1 MSSTYRIGID
11 VGGTFTH
18 AVAIDGLSSNLVGK
32 AKVPTSHSAPE
43 GVARGIVESLHK
55 LLEDTGIAPDTVS
68 FIAHST
74 TQATNALLE
83 GDVVKVGVLGM
94 SSPALAP
101 LASAATR
108 LGRIPLAGHGAR
120 SVYMDT
126 AHRFLAA
133 DAKPA
138 GAQSDSFDASQLAE
152 IEKLLLELKAEGC
165 GAIAVSDAYSVDDGK
180 REEEVLA
187 VCRRL
192 GLLAT
197 SGSEV
202 SRLYGLKVRTRTAAI
217 NAGILPKM
225 IESAD
230 MTEESV
236 RASGIQAPIMIMRS
250 DGGVMDIAAMRKRPI
265 LSILSGPA
273 AGVAAAMMF
282 LRISD
287 GVFLEVGGT
296 STDISAIAS
305 GRALVRSAEIGG
317 HKVYMRTL
325 DVRTIG
331 VAGGSLVRLA
341 GGNIIDVGPR
351 SAHIAGLKYAAFP
364 TDAVKKSLSGE
375 SSSAASC
382 FTVKC
387 IRPLP
392 KDSEDYLALSLDSVS
407 GGNGSSQQLH
417 TLTPTC
423 ASNLL
428 GLTPE
433 EDCARGDL
441 ESIKMG
447 FAALAGYLKK
457 DVSVGSSV
465 QNELAE
471 RILTLAAAKCQPTV
485 KALIQENK
493 LDPELTIL
501 VGGGGGAAAIV
512 PFLARTMNLSHN
524 LASHADVISAI
535 GVAMALIRESVERQV
550 ADAAAASEA
559 ILSLRADVFNSV
571 HAMGA
576 DPSTIEVHVEVDSKT
591 NIIRATAC
599 GAAKASAGSV
609 SRTLSDDECKE
620 KAAQSMRLKPEEV
633 REVCRSAF
641 FTVYGG
647 IVHRQG
653 SFLALKVPF
662 LTSSSFALR
671 VVDKEGIVRLSSR
684 AGAAEKTSKEGSE
697 DVIRKMVEEHSTWG
711 DAGKTIPD
719 ILLLLGARVID
730 LSGLLNEEQVLSLAR
745 SELANL
751 PSGSEVIVVA
761 KF

>member
-1 MSSTYRIGID
+1 MSNTYRIGID

-43 GVARGIVESLHK
+43 GVARGIVESLH
-55 LLEDTGIAPDTVS
+55 LLLADTGIAPDTVS

-101 LASAATR
+101 LAAAATR
-108 LGRIPLAGHGAR
+108 LGRIPLAGHGAKG
-120 SVYMDT
+120 VYMET
-126 AHRFLAA
+126 AHRFLAVE
-133 DAKPA
+133 AKPA
-138 GAQSDSFDASQLAE
+138 GAQSDTFDASQLAE

-180 REEEVLA
+180 REEAVLA

-202 SRLYGLKVRTRTAAI
+202 SKLYGLKVRTRTAAI

-364 TDAVKKSLSGE
+364 TDAVKKSLNGE

-392 KDSEDYLALSLDSVS
+392 KDSEDYLALSLDSAS

-428 GLTPE
+428 GLVPE

-441 ESIKMG
+441 ESIKAG
-447 FAALAGYLKK
+447 FAALAAYLKK
-457 DVSVGSSV
+457 DGVAPAV
-465 QNELAE
+465 QAELAR
-471 RILTLAAAKCQPTV
+471 RILTLAAAKCEPTV
-485 KALIQENK
+485 RALIQENK
-493 LDPELTIL
+493 LDPELTLL

-512 PFLARTMNLSHN
+512 PFLAATMKLSHN
-524 LASHADVISAI
+524 LATHADVISAI

-550 ADAAAASEA
+550 ADAASASEA

-576 DPSTIEVHVEVDSKT
+576 DPATIEVHVEVDSKT

-599 GAAKASAGSV
+599 GAAKASTDSV
-609 SRTLSDDECKE
+609 SRTLSDDQCKE
-620 KAAQSMRLKPEEV
+620 KAAQSMRLKLEDV
-633 REVCRSAF
+633 REVCRSSF

-647 IVHRQG
+647 TVHRQG
-653 SFLALKVPF
+653 SVFALKLPF

-684 AGAAEKTSKEGSE
+684 AGAAEMCSKEGTE
-697 DVIRKMVEEHSTWG
+697 DLIRRMVEEHSTWG

>member
-1 MSSTYRIGID
+1 MSNTYRIGID

-43 GVARGIVESLHK
+43 GVARGIVESLH
-55 LLEDTGIAPDTVS
+55 LLLADTGIAPDTVS

-101 LASAATR
+101 LAAAATR
-108 LGRIPLAGHGAR
+108 LGRIPLAGHGAKG
-120 SVYMDT
+120 VYMDT
-126 AHRFLAA
+126 AHRFLAVE
-133 DAKPA
+133 AKPA
-138 GAQSDSFDASQLAE
+138 GAQSDTFDASQLAE

-180 REEEVLA
+180 REEAVLA

-202 SRLYGLKVRTRTAAI
+202 SKLYGLKVRTRTAAI

-364 TDAVKKSLSGE
+364 TDAVKKSLNGE

-392 KDSEDYLALSLDSVS
+392 KDSEDYLALSLDSAS

-428 GLTPE
+428 GLVPE

-441 ESIKMG
+441 ESIKAG
-447 FAALAGYLKK
+447 FAALAAYLKK
-457 DVSVGSSV
+457 DGVAPAV
-465 QNELAE
+465 QAELAR
-471 RILTLAAAKCQPTV
+471 RILTLAAAKCEPTV
-485 KALIQENK
+485 RALIQENK
-493 LDPELTIL
+493 LDPELTLL

-512 PFLARTMNLSHN
+512 PFLAATMKLSHN
-524 LASHADVISAI
+524 LATHADVISAI

-550 ADAAAASEA
+550 ADAASASEA

-576 DPSTIEVHVEVDSKT
+576 DPATIEVHVEVDSKT

-599 GAAKASAGSV
+599 GAAKASTDSV
-609 SRTLSDDECKE
+609 SRTLSDDQCKE

-633 REVCRSAF
+633 REVCRSSV

-647 IVHRQG
+647 TVHRQG
-653 SFLALKVPF
+653 SIFALKLPL

-684 AGAAEKTSKEGSE
+684 AGAAEKSSKEGTE
-697 DVIRKMVEEHSTWG
+697 DLIRRMVEEHSTWG

-751 PSGSEVIVVA
+751 PAGSEVIVVA

>member
-1 MSSTYRIGID
+1 M
-11 VGGTFTH
+11 GGTFTH

-55 LLEDTGIAPDTVS
+55 LLADTGIAPDTVS

-108 LGRIPLAGHGAR
+108 LGRIPLSGHGAKG
-120 SVYMDT
+120 VYMDT
-126 AHRFLAA
+126 AHRFLAVEA
-133 DAKPA
+133 RATGPQT
-138 GAQSDSFDASQLAE
+138 GEFDASQLAQV
-152 IEKLLLELKAEGC
+152 EKLLLELKGEGC

-180 REEEVLA
+180 REEAVLA
-187 VCRRL
+187 ICLRL

-202 SRLYGLKVRTRTAAI
+202 SKLYGLKVRTRTAAI

-225 IESAD
+225 IESAN

-341 GGNIIDVGPR
+341 DGNIIDVGPR

-364 TDAVKKSLSGE
+364 TDAVKNSLTGE
-375 SSSAASC
+375 SSQSSSC

-392 KDSEDYLALSLDSVS
+392 KDSEDYLALSFDSAS

-447 FAALAGYLKK
+447 FGALAGYLKK
-457 DVSVGSSV
+457 DGLASAV
-465 QNELAE
+465 QGELAR
-471 RILTLAAAKCQPTV
+471 RILTLSAAKCEPTV
-485 KALIQENK
+485 RALIQENK
-493 LDPELTIL
+493 LDPELTLL

-512 PFLARTMNLSHN
+512 PFLASTMNLSHN

-550 ADAAAASEA
+550 ADAASASEA
-559 ILSLRADVFNSV
+559 ILALRADVFNSV

-576 DPSTIEVHVEVDSKT
+576 DPATIEVHVEVDSKT

-599 GAAKASAGSV
+599 GAAKASSDSV
-609 SRTLSDDECKE
+609 SRNLSDDDCKE
-620 KAAQSMRLKPEEV
+620 KAAQSLRVKADELK
-633 REVCRSAF
+633 EVCRSAF
-641 FTVYGG
+641 FTVYGAT
-647 IVHRQG
+647 VRRQG
-653 SFLALKVPF
+653 SLFALKLPF

-671 VVDKEGIVRLSSR
+671 VVDKEGIVRLSAR
-684 AGAAEKTSKEGSE
+684 AGAACKSSKEGAE
-697 DVIRKMVEEHSTWG
+697 DVIRRLVEEYSTWG

-745 SELANL
+745 SELGNL
-751 PSGSEVIVVA
+751 PSGFEVIVVA

>member
-1 MSSTYRIGID
+1 MSNTYRIGID

-43 GVARGIVESLHK
+43 GVARGIVESLH
-55 LLEDTGIAPDTVS
+55 LLLADTGIAPDTVS

-101 LASAATR
+101 LAAAATR
-108 LGRIPLAGHGAR
+108 LGRIPLAGHGAKG
-120 SVYMDT
+120 VYMET
-126 AHRFLAA
+126 AHRFLAVESRA
-133 DAKPA
+133 SGTAT
-138 GAQSDSFDASQLAE
+138 GELDASQLE
-152 IEKLLLELKAEGC
+152 QVEKLLLELKAEGC

-180 REEEVLA
+180 REEAVLA

-202 SRLYGLKVRTRTAAI
+202 SKLYGLKVRTRTAAI

-364 TDAVKKSLSGE
+364 TDAVKKSLNGE

-392 KDSEDYLALSLDSVS
+392 KDSEDYLALSLDSAS

-428 GLTPE
+428 GLVPE

-441 ESIKMG
+441 ESIKAG
-447 FAALAGYLKK
+447 FAALAAYLKK
-457 DVSVGSSV
+457 DGVAPAV
-465 QNELAE
+465 QAELAR
-471 RILTLAAAKCQPTV
+471 RILTLAAAKCEPTV
-485 KALIQENK
+485 RALIQENK
-493 LDPELTIL
+493 LDPELTLL

-512 PFLARTMNLSHN
+512 PFLAATMKLSHN
-524 LASHADVISAI
+524 LATHADVISAI

-550 ADAAAASEA
+550 ADAASASEA

-576 DPSTIEVHVEVDSKT
+576 DPATIEVHVEVDSKT

-599 GAAKASAGSV
+599 GAAKASTDSV
-609 SRTLSDDECKE
+609 SRTLSDDQCKE

-633 REVCRSAF
+633 REVCRSSV
-641 FTVYGG
+641 FTVYG
-647 IVHRQG
+647 
-653 SFLALKVPF
+653 
-662 LTSSSFALR
+662 
-671 VVDKEGIVRLSSR
+671 
-684 AGAAEKTSKEGSE
+684 
-697 DVIRKMVEEHSTWG
+697 
-711 DAGKTIPD
+711 
-719 ILLLLGARVID
+719 
-730 LSGLLNEEQVLSLAR
+730 
-745 SELANL
+745 
-751 PSGSEVIVVA
+751 
-761 KF
+761 

>member
-1 MSSTYRIGID
+1 MSNTYRIGID

-43 GVARGIVESLHK
+43 GVARGIVESLH
-55 LLEDTGIAPDTVS
+55 LLLADTGIAPDTVS

-108 LGRIPLAGHGAR
+108 LGRIPLAGHGAKG
-120 SVYMDT
+120 VYMET
-126 AHRFLAA
+126 AHRFLAVE
-133 DAKPA
+133 AKPA
-138 GAQSDSFDASQLAE
+138 GAQSDTFDASQLAE

-180 REEEVLA
+180 REEAVLA

-202 SRLYGLKVRTRTAAI
+202 SKLYGLKVRTRTAAI

-364 TDAVKKSLSGE
+364 TDAVKKSLNGE

-392 KDSEDYLALSLDSVS
+392 KDSEDYLALSLDSAS

-428 GLTPE
+428 GLVPE

-441 ESIKMG
+441 ESIKAG
-447 FAALAGYLKK
+447 FAALAAYLKK
-457 DVSVGSSV
+457 DGVAPAV
-465 QNELAE
+465 QAELAR
-471 RILTLAAAKCQPTV
+471 RILTLAAAKCEPTV
-485 KALIQENK
+485 RALIQENK
-493 LDPELTIL
+493 LDPELTLL

-512 PFLARTMNLSHN
+512 PFLAATMKLSHN
-524 LASHADVISAI
+524 LATHADVISAI

-550 ADAAAASEA
+550 ADAASASEA

-576 DPSTIEVHVEVDSKT
+576 DPATIEVHVEVDSKT

-599 GAAKASAGSV
+599 GAAKASTDSV
-609 SRTLSDDECKE
+609 SRTLSDDQCKE
-620 KAAQSMRLKPEEV
+620 KAAQSMRLKLEDV
-633 REVCRSAF
+633 REVCRSSF

-647 IVHRQG
+647 TVHRQG
-653 SFLALKVPF
+653 SVFALKLPF

-684 AGAAEKTSKEGSE
+684 AGAAEMCSKEGTE
-697 DVIRKMVEEHSTWG
+697 DLIRRMVEEHSTWG